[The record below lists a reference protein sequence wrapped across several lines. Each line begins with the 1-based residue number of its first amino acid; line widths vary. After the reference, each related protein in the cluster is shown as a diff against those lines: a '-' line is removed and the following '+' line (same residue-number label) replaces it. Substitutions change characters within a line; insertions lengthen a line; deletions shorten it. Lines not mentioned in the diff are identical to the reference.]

1 MKLNKDKIIAAVCVL
16 IGVIYLIGALNLPE
30 TNLAKDP
37 GPKVFPIVGA
47 VIVIVS
53 SAAILLKRYDNEPK
67 AVYTKEQWR
76 KAVIMIGLFVVYL
89 LMLWVLGFL
98 ISTPIILLVSS
109 YMFTDEGVKVAL
121 WKRVVFAL
129 ALTFFLYWIFA
140 KVLVMLLPTGMI
152 LK

>member
-67 AVYTKEQWR
+67 AVYTKKQWR

>member
-47 VIVIVS
+47 VIVIAS

-67 AVYTKEQWR
+67 AVYTKEQWK
-76 KAVIMIGLFVVYL
+76 KAVIMLGLFIVYL
-89 LMLWVLGFL
+89 LMLWILGFL

>member
-1 MKLNKDKIIAAVCVL
+1 MKLNKDKVLAAICVL
-16 IGVIYLIGALNLPE
+16 VGVIYLVGALNLPQ

-37 GPKVFPIVGA
+37 GPKVFPIIGA
-47 VIVIVS
+47 VIVILS
-53 SAAILLKRYDNEPK
+53 SLTILFKRYEEAPK
-67 AVYTKEQWR
+67 AVYTKEQWK
-76 KAVIMIGLFVVYL
+76 KASVMLGLFVVYL

-98 ISTPIILLVSS
+98 ISTPIILFAGS
-109 YMFTDEGVKVAL
+109 YMFTDQSVKVAL

-140 KVLVMLLPTGMI
+140 KVLVMLLPMGMI

>member
-47 VIVIVS
+47 VIVIAS

-67 AVYTKEQWR
+67 AVYTKEQWK
-76 KAVIMIGLFVVYL
+76 KAVIMLGLFIVYL

>member
-53 SAAILLKRYDNEPK
+53 SAAILLKRYDSEPK

>member
-1 MKLNKDKIIAAVCVL
+1 MKLNKDKIIAAMCVL

-37 GPKVFPIVGA
+37 GPKVFPFVGG
-47 VIVIVS
+47 VIVIVR

-129 ALTFFLYWIFA
+129 ALTFFLYWIFT